1 MIIDATVGR
10 QLMQDLGEGNFL
22 LLDIRHP
29 YEYETGHIPGAVL
42 LDNDDILAGKG
53 EEILPKE
60 KDFPIIIYCRS
71 GVRTKS
77 SAKNLAGR
85 GYTKVY
91 DMGGILDWPFK
102 VTR

>member
-53 EEILPKE
+53 ESILPK
-60 KDFPIIIYCRS
+60 DLNFPIIIYCRS
-71 GVRTKS
+71 GARTKR
-77 SAKNLAGR
+77 SAKNLEER

-91 DMGGILDWPFK
+91 DMGGIIDWSFEIEH
-102 VTR
+102 